1 MAVRPQDP
9 KQDRAPVR
17 VRQRLSPQD
26 RERRIVA
33 GAIEFFSRRG
43 LDAQIRDL
51 AREIGMAHTLL
62 YHYFPTKQAL
72 IDRVYEELFVGRWD
86 PHWEALLDGPLA
98 LEDKLCA
105 VYENYL
111 SVILTPEWIRIIVGS
126 GLSDGAI
133 PQRYFERMRERFF
146 PRVFRE
152 TRKAFGIRSR
162 AKPSVRE
169 HALLMG
175 FHGGL
180 IYSLGIWPHVYGQ
193 QIEGESKDGLLP
205 LAIRSVIIR
214 DRVQSY
220 LLQVGVVLASP
231 SVVAAPKTMPV
242 LSKPQT
248 KLPPK
253 PLPKPMRKAA

>member
-1 MAVRPQDP
+1 MVTR
-9 KQDRAPVR
+9 KHGLTLGK

-26 RERRIVA
+26 RERQIVA

-51 AREIGMAHTLL
+51 AKEIGIAHTLL

-86 PHWEALLDGPLA
+86 PKWETMLDGPLA
-98 LEDKLCA
+98 LEEKLCA
-105 VYENYL
+105 LYESYL

-133 PQRYFERMRERFF
+133 PQRYFELMRERFF
-146 PRVFRE
+146 PPVLRE
-152 TRKAFGIRSR
+152 TRKAFAVRSR

-193 QIEGESKDGLLP
+193 QIEGAGVGQAVS
-205 LAIRSVIIR
+205 LAMRSVIIR

-220 LLQVGVVLASP
+220 LLQAKAILVSP
-231 SVVAAPKTMPV
+231 ALPITPK
-242 LSKPQT
+242 LKS
-248 KLPPK
+248 LPK
-253 PLPKPMRKAA
+253 PLRKAA

>member
-1 MAVRPQDP
+1 MVTR
-9 KQDRAPVR
+9 KHGLTLGK

-26 RERRIVA
+26 RERQIVA

-51 AREIGMAHTLL
+51 AKEIGIAHTLL

-86 PHWEALLDGPLA
+86 PKWETMLDGPLA
-98 LEDKLCA
+98 LEEKLCA
-105 VYENYL
+105 LYESYL

-133 PQRYFERMRERFF
+133 PQRYFELMRERFF
-146 PRVFRE
+146 PRVLRE
-152 TRKAFGIRSR
+152 TRKAFAVRSR

-193 QIEGESKDGLLP
+193 QIEGAGAGEEIS
-205 LAIRSVIIR
+205 LALRSAIIR

-220 LLQVGVVLASP
+220 LLQAK
-231 SVVAAPKTMPV
+231 AI
-242 LSKPQT
+242 LSNPG
-248 KLPPK
+248 LPITPTLKSLPK
-253 PLPKPMRKAA
+253 PLRKVA

>member
-1 MAVRPQDP
+1 MVVRQQDP

-26 RERRIVA
+26 RERQIVA

-51 AREIGMAHTLL
+51 AKEIGMAHTLL

-86 PHWEALLDGPLA
+86 PHWEAMLDGPLG

-133 PQRYFERMRERFF
+133 PQRYFELMRERFF
-146 PRVFRE
+146 PRVIRE
-152 TRKAFGIRSR
+152 TRKAFGVRTR
-162 AKPSVRE
+162 AKPSIRE

-193 QIEGESKDGLLP
+193 HIEGADKDGFLP
-205 LAIRSVIIR
+205 LAIRRVIIR
-214 DRVQSY
+214 DRVESY
-220 LLQVGVVLASP
+220 LLQVGVVLSNPPAIP
-231 SVVAAPKTMPV
+231 APKLKPLT
-242 LSKPQT
+242 SKA
-248 KLPPK
+248 LPK
-253 PLPKPMRKAA
+253 PLLKPLRKAA